1 MNEKLEESTIYSYP
15 HGFISKKGEPILV
28 TTLDDKRVEWL
39 IEMYLA
45 YEPRNSFQG
54 LPPVGDAACKSWVQH
69 MIGHGINLV
78 ALSFGA
84 GVVGHVALFPIDNLR
99 CEMLVVVSPPF
110 QNTGIGS
117 ELVRCA
123 IQLSD
128 EIDFEKIE
136 LSVDAT
142 NVRARHV
149 YKKSGFEYH
158 SFRHAGEVEM
168 SLDLTRYRDT
178 INVSVATIM
187 NTNVVAI
194 HDEESCREA
203 LRIFLQRDIG
213 SLPVIEAD
221 GTVVGIISKTD
232 LMSPSKVNQRVLD
245 VLTRDVVTV
254 PDNCPIAKVI
264 RMLQSKR
271 IRCIPVVDREKKLL
285 GIVSRKDILSYYAQN
300 AEFCDKAE
308 DAAAS

>member
-1 MNEKLEESTIYSYP
+1 MNHKLEESTIYSYP
-15 HGFISKKGEPILV
+15 HGFISKKGDPLLV
-28 TTLDDKRVEWL
+28 TTLDDKRAEWL
-39 IEMYLA
+39 VEMYLA

-84 GVVGHVALFPIDNLR
+84 GVVGHVALFPINDLK
-99 CEMLVVVSPPF
+99 CEMLVVVSPAE
-110 QNTGIGS
+110 QNAGIGS

-149 YKKSGFEYH
+149 YKKSGFQYLSYE
-158 SFRHAGEVEM
+158 HAGEVSM
-168 SLDLTRYRDT
+168 AIDLKRHRDT
-178 INVSVATIM
+178 TNVSVSTIM
-187 NTNVVAI
+187 NKNVISI

-203 LRIFLQRDIG
+203 LRIFLDRDIG
-213 SLPVIEAD
+213 SLPVIESD
-221 GTVVGIISKTD
+221 GKVVGIISKTD
-232 LMSPSKVNQRVLD
+232 LMLPSKIGRRVLD
-245 VLTRDVVTV
+245 VLTREVVTV
-254 PDNCPIAKVI
+254 RENCPITKVI
-264 RMLQSKR
+264 RMLQAKR
-271 IRCIPVVDREKKLL
+271 IRCIPVVDRRRSCWE
-285 GIVSRKDILSYYAQN
+285 SSAAKDILTYYAQH
-300 AEFCDKAE
+300 AELCDDPK
-308 DAAAS
+308 DAQAP